1 MECEEHHHHLAGGC
15 RQVAKGLR
23 RPKIQRSVSRWIGEL
38 LEQTRRRDDDYEIA
52 MKRCLARRPRKFN
65 WPDGHRPTREQ
76 LYGRSR
82 IR

>member
-1 MECEEHHHHLAGGC
+1 MKNITITLPED
-15 RQVAKGLR
+15 VAKWLR
-23 RPKIQRSVSRWIGEL
+23 VKAAEDQRSVSRWIGEL
-38 LEQTRRRDDDYEIA
+38 LEQTRRREDDYEIA
-52 MKRCLARRPRKFN
+52 MKRYLARRPRKFN